1 MRKTYVYASL
11 LVAVVGF
18 LFFFAGSCTKSD
30 GLPPYYIKFNF
41 DGNEVV
47 FDLGMTGIEGGKDPF
62 ASVTGYVDDIFFTL
76 FFATP
81 LTTDVPGIPDTYI
94 KITID
99 GVGDPRTISY
109 PFTYTKSPVG
119 TISLEIEYQD
129 IISGYSYNLDS
140 GSLTVTSF
148 GEVGEAISGTFSAT
162 LFKLIPSVAKA
173 PAPTIEV
180 TDGEFKVKRVVDGYS
195 SPFPD

>member
-1 MRKTYVYASL
+1 MRKTYVYVSL

-18 LFFFAGSCTKSD
+18 LFFFAGSCTTSD

-62 ASVTGYVDDIFFTL
+62 ASVTEVDGFNTM

-81 LTTDVPGIPDTYI
+81 LTTDVPGLPDNYILIRIYDGEDPSQIVYPRTYTYI
-94 KITID
+94 PID
-99 GVGDPRTISY
+99 GD
-109 PFTYTKSPVG
+109 
-119 TISLEIEYQD
+119 SLYIEYED
-129 IISGYSYNLDS
+129 SGSGYSYNLES

-148 GEVGEAISGTFSAT
+148 GVVGEAITGTFSAT
-162 LFKLIPSVAKA
+162 LSYILIPQGVKVT
-173 PAPTIEV
+173 APTIQITE
-180 TDGEFKVKRVVDGYS
+180 GEFKVKRVDDGYS

>member
-18 LFFFAGSCTKSD
+18 LFFFAGSCSTSD

-47 FDLGMTGIEGGKDPF
+47 FDLGMTGIENVPF
-62 ASVTGYVDDIFFTL
+62 ASVTDMGDGIFYTL

-81 LTTDVPGIPDTYI
+81 LSTDVPGIPETYI
-94 KITID
+94 KILIQ
-99 GVGDPRTISY
+99 GGDPSQIIY
-109 PFTYTKSPVG
+109 PRTYTYPPG
-119 TISLEIEYQD
+119 ADDSLEIEYQD
-129 IISGYSYNLDS
+129 EASGYSYNLDS

-148 GEVGEAISGTFSAT
+148 GEVGEAITGTFSAA
-162 LFKLIPSVAKA
+162 LSYMFIPQGVKA
-173 PAPTIEV
+173 AAPTVQV
-180 TDGEFKVKRVVDGYS
+180 TEGEFKVKRVDDG
-195 SPFPD
+195 

>member
-47 FDLGMTGIEGGKDPF
+47 FDLGMNGIEKDPF
-62 ASVTGYVDDIFFTL
+62 ASVTDVGIDGIFITL

-99 GVGDPRTISY
+99 GGDPSQIIY
-109 PFTYTKSPVG
+109 PITYTKSPVG

>member
-18 LFFFAGSCTKSD
+18 LFFFAGSCTKSN
-30 GLPPYYIKFNF
+30 GLPPYYIKFTI

-47 FDLGMTGIEGGKDPF
+47 FDLGMTGIESDPF
-62 ASVTGYVDDIFFTL
+62 ASVTEVDGFNTM

-81 LTTDVPGIPDTYI
+81 LTTDVPGLPDNYILIRIYDVENPSQIVYPRTYTYI
-94 KITID
+94 PI
-99 GVGDPRTISY
+99 GGDPLY
-109 PFTYTKSPVG
+109 
-119 TISLEIEYQD
+119 IEYED
-129 IISGYSYNLDS
+129 SGSGYSYNLDS

>member
-47 FDLGMTGIEGGKDPF
+47 FDLGMTGIESDPF
-62 ASVTGYVDDIFFTL
+62 ASVTEVDGFNTM

-81 LTTDVPGIPDTYI
+81 LTTDVPGLPDNYILIRIYDVENPSQIVYPRTYTYI
-94 KITID
+94 PI
-99 GVGDPRTISY
+99 GGDPLY
-109 PFTYTKSPVG
+109 
-119 TISLEIEYQD
+119 IEYED
-129 IISGYSYNLDS
+129 SGSGYSYNLDS

>member
-1 MRKTYVYASL
+1 MRKTCVYASL

-18 LFFFAGSCTKSD
+18 LFFFAGSCTTSD

-47 FDLGMTGIEGGKDPF
+47 FDLGMTGIENDPF
-62 ASVTGYVDDIFFTL
+62 ASVTEGDGYSTL

-81 LTTDVPGIPDTYI
+81 LTTDVPGIPDNYILIRIYDGEDPSLITY
-94 KITID
+94 
-99 GVGDPRTISY
+99 PRTYAYLPSIDD
-109 PFTYTKSPVG
+109 
-119 TISLEIEYQD
+119 SLEIEYRD
-129 IISGYSYNLDS
+129 SGSGYYYTLDS

-162 LFKLIPSVAKA
+162 LSYPLIQQGVKVA
-173 PAPTIEV
+173 APTIQITE
-180 TDGEFKVKRVVDGYS
+180 GEFKVKRVDDGYS
-195 SPFPD
+195 LPFPD